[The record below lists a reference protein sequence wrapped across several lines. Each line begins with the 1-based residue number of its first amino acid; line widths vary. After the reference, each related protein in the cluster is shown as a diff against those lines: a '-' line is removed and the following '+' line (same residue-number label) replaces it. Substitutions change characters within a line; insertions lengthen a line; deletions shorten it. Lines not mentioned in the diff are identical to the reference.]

1 MPGRAQIPAGC
12 RSAASPSST
21 CPTATC
27 NMRSPGMGWRPG
39 WPACSASGC
48 GAGVRATRP
57 SRGLDRAGCQ
67 TSFRDCETF
76 RKTML
81 KPLDKPPLT
90 IRLCQPRGFCA
101 GVDRAI
107 QIVVLALKKYG
118 APVYVRHEIV
128 HNRYV
133 VEGLQKLGAV
143 FIEELDEIP
152 AEHRQCAGGLFRAWR
167 AEIGAGRRAGPQSVL
182 SRRDLP
188 AGLQGAQAG
197 DAPPAARPP
206 CAADRP
212 CRPSRSDRHDGA
224 VAGRRGDADRDRGRC
239 RGLRAGRS
247 VRAGLRD
254 ADHAVGRGHGRHHPR
269 ARRSAFPS
277 SRRRPPNRSA
287 TPPPTARKRSRKRRR
302 APISSWSSARP
313 IRPIRGGS
321 SRSPSAPAPECRFSC
336 SAPSEIPWDEIG
348 AISTPRPF
356 GRRVGAGSHRR
367 RDHRCVPRS
376 ATT

>member
-1 MPGRAQIPAGC
+1 
-12 RSAASPSST
+12 
-21 CPTATC
+21 
-27 NMRSPGMGWRPG
+27 
-39 WPACSASGC
+39 
-48 GAGVRATRP
+48 
-57 SRGLDRAGCQ
+57 
-67 TSFRDCETF
+67 
-76 RKTML
+76 ML

-152 AEHRQCAGGLFRAWR
+152 AEHRASPGGLFRARR
-167 AEIGAGRRAGPQSVL
+167 AEIGAGGRAGAQSLL

-212 CRPSRSDRHDGA
+212 CRPSRSDRHDGPA
-224 VAGRRGDADRDRGRC
+224 AGRRGDADRDRGR
-239 RGLRAGRS
+239 R
-247 VRAGLRD
+247 RD
-254 ADHAVGRGHGRHHPR
+254 ASSRPIRGPRLRHADDALGRGHRRHHPR
-269 ARRSAFPS
+269 AAGSAFPT

-287 TPPPTARKRSRKRRR
+287 MPPPTARKRSRRRR
-302 APISSWSSARP
+302 PAPISSWSSARP
-313 IRPIRGGS
+313 TRPIRGGWS
-321 SRSPSAPAPECRFSC
+321 KWPSAPAPRCRFSC
-336 SAPSEIPWDEIG
+336 SAPPKFRGTRS
-348 AISTPRPF
+348 ARSRRSACRP
-356 GRRVGAGSHRR
+356 ARR
-367 RDHRCVPRS
+367 RRRSSSTRSSTRS
-376 ATT
+376 ATRFDVTVELAVTATETEDFPVMRVLRDVELTPADMAFVNGAR